1 MGQRHDLP
9 MPTILDE
16 QARVVD
22 TGTQFDGLDRF
33 EARKAV
39 CEALREQGRIV
50 KEVRPYNHSVGH
62 SGAPVNRSNRDCR
75 CSGGSRSSPRQALRD
90 AVRDGETTIHPQSME
105 PRWFGWV
112 DDMHDWC
119 ISRQLWWGHRIP
131 IWYGPDG
138 EVVCPAPGRSRRPA
152 TPRRPT
158 CSTRGSRRAC
168 GRSRRLAGPTTP
180 LI

>member
-1 MGQRHDLP
+1 

-33 EARKAV
+33 GRARPSAG
-39 CEALREQGRIV
+39 AARTGRIV
-50 KEVRPYNHSVGH
+50 RRCARTTTVLDIP
-62 SGAPVNRSNRDCR
+62 GAPVNRSNRDCPDAVVGR
-75 CSGGSRSSPRQALRD
+75 GRRSLAKRSGD

-119 ISRQLWWGHRIP
+119 ISWQLWWGHRIP
-131 IWYGPDG
+131 DLVDPTARWF
-138 EVVCPAPGRSRRPA
+138 PAPGGAAGRLHPGETDVARHVVLVGP
-152 TPRRPT
+152 
-158 CSTRGSRRAC
+158 
-168 GRSRRLAGPTTP
+168 GRSRRLAGPTAP